1 MADRGGGGGGGG
13 ARYEPVADDVAEL
26 PRSDVLPL
34 LGGGGDGRSDAA
46 AAEAGA
52 GARRPSV
59 VEALARQNAPQRARH
74 ARRMANHPLAP
85 AQATLGRTIC
95 ATLFKLVLVVVV
107 VVAFW
112 EDGFHLQRITP
123 SCARQLAPIGLWLKV
138 LVVFPAAD
146 VIPPWLAYCCGEE
159 YGERFQRLI
168 ETCACCNFLGR
179 LGWLILGT
187 SWLLDNDELTSPMAD
202 GTPAPCPDGLPMV
215 FVVARFVIVLCWSVV
230 GLILLICC
238 CMLPCLIYLMS
249 QEEFVNQLALL
260 QQDVRFPWALSPLL
274 SLDVFAQ
281 RGRPR
286 RKTLSMCVLAQRV
299 AAADKDTIE
308 NIAKG
313 VYRAPAA
320 AGQPGK
326 IQVPELK
333 YEAEVPESDATDCIS
348 LLEYA
353 SARFC
358 LCALSGRADGWACA
372 AGGRGGAVR
381 AGLQAPRPGRDA
393 DAVAADQ
400 RLVPDLP
407 LQRAAA
413 GQGAAR

>member
-26 PRSDVLPL
+26 PRGDALPL
-34 LGGGGDGRSDAA
+34 LGGGDGSSEAA

-260 QQDVRFPWALSPLL
+260 QQDVRFPWALSPY
-274 SLDVFAQ
+274 F
-281 RGRPR
+281 
-286 RKTLSMCVLAQRV
+286 LSMFLHSV
-299 AAADKDTIE
+299 
-308 NIAKG
+308 G
-313 VYRAPAA
+313 
-320 AGQPGK
+320 
-326 IQVPELK
+326 VPEERLSQCV
-333 YEAEVPESDATDCIS
+333 YLHSVWLRRTRTRSRTSPRECT
-348 LLEYA
+348 
-353 SARFC
+353 AR
-358 LCALSGRADGWACA
+358 LPPRDSRARSRC
-372 AGGRGGAVR
+372 RS
-381 AGLQAPRPGRDA
+381 
-393 DAVAADQ
+393 
-400 RLVPDLP
+400 
-407 LQRAAA
+407 
-413 GQGAAR
+413 